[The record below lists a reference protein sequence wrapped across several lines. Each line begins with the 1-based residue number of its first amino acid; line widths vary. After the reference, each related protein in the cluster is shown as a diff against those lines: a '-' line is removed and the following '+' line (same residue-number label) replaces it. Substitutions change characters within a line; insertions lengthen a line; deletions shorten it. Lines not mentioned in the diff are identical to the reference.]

1 MIAKILQ
8 NLFRFIFLILVQ
20 VWVLNHV
27 QWNGYINPYIYVL
40 FVLLLPLETP
50 SWLVMVLAF
59 VSGATMDMFSNTGG
73 IHAAASVFTAFARP
87 GVLRLLSPR
96 DGYESE
102 TRISAWSLGFQWFVT
117 YTSILVFLHHLACF
131 YLEVFRFDEFFQTF
145 VKAFLNSII
154 TVAIIISS
162 HYLFSRQ
169 PGVKNE
175 AFRR

>member
-87 GVLRLLSPR
+87 GESVLLSP
-96 DGYESE
+96 GYASYDQFRNFRERGDLFRALVAQLSE
-102 TRISAWSLGFQWFVT
+102 R
-117 YTSILVFLHHLACF
+117 
-131 YLEVFRFDEFFQTF
+131 
-145 VKAFLNSII
+145 
-154 TVAIIISS
+154 
-162 HYLFSRQ
+162 
-169 PGVKNE
+169 
-175 AFRR
+175 